1 VNSIGVGTLSRR
13 IYVEQLNLDILT
25 SIKPEMKLG
34 AVLNFKSLDCQIGT
48 HEEFYGLH
56 HKFQRINFQEM
67 HFFTMETR
75 NISAVFVTYN
85 WAVTRTFCPT
95 TSLLH

>member
-1 VNSIGVGTLSRR
+1 
-13 IYVEQLNLDILT
+13 
-25 SIKPEMKLG
+25 
-34 AVLNFKSLDCQIGT
+34 
-48 HEEFYGLH
+48 
-56 HKFQRINFQEM
+56 M

-95 TSLLH
+95 TSLLHWYTTKKYINLVVNSESEKWKEKKKKEKKKKKTLPIGFYKKKHKNFLFILH